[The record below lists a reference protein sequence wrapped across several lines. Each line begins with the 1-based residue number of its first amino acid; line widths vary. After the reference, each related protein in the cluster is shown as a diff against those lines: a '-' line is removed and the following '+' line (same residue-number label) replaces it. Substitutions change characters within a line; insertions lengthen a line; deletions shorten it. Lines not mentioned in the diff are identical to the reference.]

1 MLKLALIVPVIFAL
15 GTAGAPGSVGTVSVE
30 GATPVSLG
38 KKKGT
43 AYPVKCTAP
52 IKFTAA
58 GPASLIVDVRGRTD
72 AISKPVELDFTRN
85 EKAISKNAL
94 TLKKSKN
101 AGKGF
106 AGVGQ
111 VVLAV
116 PEGVQQ
122 YAIACDAA
130 SDLGLSF
137 RLSKKAVKTGS
148 AAAEV
153 AIEPPKP
160 AERDASEKTADDAK
174 PGEAAAPGAA
184 AAAAAPAPSAPSA
197 SPAAADGTF
206 VGLFTPVSF

>member
-1 MLKLALIVPVIFAL
+1 MLKLALIVPVVFAL
-15 GTAGAPGSVGTVSVE
+15 GTAGTTASLGTVSVE

-38 KKKGT
+38 KKKGS
-43 AYPVKCTAP
+43 AYPVTCTAP

-58 GPASLIVDVRGRTD
+58 GPASLIVDVRGHTD
-72 AISKPVELDFTRN
+72 TIAKPVELDFTRN

-130 SDLGLSF
+130 SELGLSF
-137 RLSKKAVKTGS
+137 RLSKKPVKTGS

-153 AIEPPKP
+153 ALEPPKP
-160 AERDASEKTADDAK
+160 AEPEK
-174 PGEAAAPGAA
+174 AAATTEDAPKPAA
-184 AAAAAPAPSAPSA
+184 VAAQSAPSN
-197 SPAAADGTF
+197 GTF
-206 VGLFTPVSF
+206 VGLFTPVAF

>member
-1 MLKLALIVPVIFAL
+1 MLKLALLVPVIFAL
-15 GTAGAPGSVGTVSVE
+15 GGAGGGGAGGVAVE

-38 KKKGT
+38 KKKGS
-43 AYPVKCTAP
+43 AYPVKCAAP
-52 IKFTAA
+52 IKFTAS

-72 AISKPVELDFTRN
+72 AIEKTVELDFTRN
-85 EKAISKNAL
+85 DKAVSKNAL

-122 YAIACDAA
+122 YALSCDAV

-137 RLSKKAVKTGS
+137 RLSKKAVKTNS
-148 AAAEV
+148 AVAEV
-153 AIEPPKP
+153 AVEPPKP
-160 AERDASEKTADDAK
+160 AEPTRAADAGKPADAAK
-174 PGEAAAPGAA
+174 PAEPAA
-184 AAAAAPAPSAPSA
+184 SAPSTGA
-197 SPAAADGTF
+197 Y
-206 VGLFTPVSF
+206 VGLFTPVTF

>member
-1 MLKLALIVPVIFAL
+1 MLKLALLVPVVFAL
-15 GTAGAPGSVGTVSVE
+15 GSAGTVAVE

-43 AYPVKCTAP
+43 AYPVKCAAP
-52 IKFTAA
+52 IKFTAS
-58 GPASLIVDVRGRTD
+58 GPASLIVDVRGQTD

-85 EKAISKNAL
+85 DKAVSKNAL

-122 YAIACDAA
+122 YALACDAS

-137 RLSKKAVKTGS
+137 RLSKKAVKTN
-148 AAAEV
+148 AAVAEV
-153 AIEPPKP
+153 AVEPPKP
-160 AERDASEKTADDAK
+160 AEPSKVADADKPADDSKTPDAAK
-174 PGEAAAPGAA
+174 PAASA
-184 AAAAAPAPSAPSA
+184 SAPSTGA
-197 SPAAADGTF
+197 Y
-206 VGLFTPVSF
+206 VGLFTPISF

>member
-1 MLKLALIVPVIFAL
+1 MLKLALIVPVVFAV
-15 GTAGAPGSVGTVSVE
+15 GTAGTTGSLAAVSVE

-52 IKFTAA
+52 IKFSAA
-58 GPASLIVDVRGRTD
+58 GPASLIVDVRGGSD
-72 AISKPVELDFTRN
+72 VISKPVELDFTRN
-85 EKAISKNAL
+85 DKAISKNAL
-94 TLKKSKN
+94 TLKKSKS

-122 YAIACDAA
+122 YAVACDAA

-137 RLSKKAVKTGS
+137 RVAKKAVKSGF

-160 AERDASEKTADDAK
+160 AEPDASQKVVDDAK
-174 PGEAAAPGAA
+174 PADAPAGS
-184 AAAAAPAPSAPSA
+184 AAAPAAPS
-197 SPAAADGTF
+197 SGVY
-206 VGLFTPVSF
+206 VGVFTPMSF